1 MSQTFVTRFTSLL
14 EDRKTEEVVEL
25 FTTEN
30 SELIEDA
37 LSEIVRIA
45 SEYLTEFNAQS
56 EQELFQCCKIVL
68 NTIAETYNPMET
80 VLEFLQYIECL
91 DNDVKFCALL
101 EPLGICMMKG
111 KNKINVIEWSV
122 STIKSYIE
130 DLPIPNEVN
139 QDATS
144 CRIINVLERITL
156 FLKPLVE
163 EAADMNSKL
172 EETCLFGDH
181 LLSLTITLCGKPF
194 CYLSRSVEMVT
205 YKKLLEKIMTLA
217 VNLTGDV
224 LYYLNIVSN
233 CSTSPKNITHDR
245 VQSEHSEDYIRSML
259 FELSDNMSD
268 LAYANFY
275 FHIITKEIFWKSVPQ
290 VYSSH
295 YLLETCSYLFKVLLN
310 KKQEILILNGLVF
323 MENMTK
329 RIHPRSV
336 PSDVLGLR
344 IYKDLFQLII
354 QIMIYCDIDTN
365 RKKAM
370 HVFQEYIKIFD
381 MEARYSVISH
391 LYEISEHSGVLSLIT
406 GMFKASIVECL
417 DSTPRNPH
425 FLGRNMEMMLRKICN
440 LPHGSSSDL
449 VEISDEV
456 ITALNLLRFL
466 LIRDKRNETGV
477 WNMRDTIQSEY
488 LKPLRDGIDLCKTHW
503 RVKAKDF
510 ERQRK
515 GYSKNDEME
524 KVNAMVT
531 LTVGGKQLP
540 VMPIAEKITFC
551 NQAINGLDVMESILI
566 RVNECMNEYGIKQ
579 ASECAT

>member
-1 MSQTFVTRFTSLL
+1 MSQTFVTRFISLL
-14 EDRKTEEVVEL
+14 EDRKTEEIVEL
-25 FTTEN
+25 FAAEN
-30 SELIEDA
+30 NELIEDA

-56 EQELFQCCKIVL
+56 EQELFECCKAVL
-68 NTIAETYNPMET
+68 NTIAEAYNPMET

-111 KNKINVIEWSV
+111 KNKTNVIEWSV

-130 DLPIPNEVN
+130 DLPIPSEVD
-139 QDATS
+139 QEATS
-144 CRIINVLERITL
+144 CRIINVLETITL
-156 FLKPLVE
+156 FLGPLVE

-194 CYLSRSVEMVT
+194 CYLSRSVVETVM

-217 VNLTGDV
+217 LNLTGDI

-233 CSTSPKNITHDR
+233 CSRNITHDR
-245 VQSEHSEDYIRSML
+245 VQSEYSEDNIRSVL

-275 FHIITKEIFWKSVPQ
+275 FHIITEEIFWKSVPQ

-295 YLLETCSYLFKVLLN
+295 YILETCLYLFKVLFN
-310 KKQEILILNGLVF
+310 KKQEILISNGLIF
-323 MENMTK
+323 MENVIK
-329 RIHPRSV
+329 RIYPRSV
-336 PSDVLGLR
+336 SSDVLGLR

-354 QIMIYCDIDTN
+354 RIMIYCDIDTN
-365 RKKAM
+365 RKKARC
-370 HVFQEYIKIFD
+370 VFQEYIKIFD
-381 MEARYSVISH
+381 IEARYSVISH
-391 LYEISEHSGVLSLIT
+391 LYEINEHSGVLSLIT
-406 GMFKASIVECL
+406 GMFKASIIECL

-425 FLGRNMEMMLRKICN
+425 FFGKNMKIMLKKICN

-466 LIRDKRNETGV
+466 FIRDKRNETGI
-477 WNMRDTIQSEY
+477 WNMRDTIQSDY

-503 RVKAKDF
+503 RVKAKDL

-515 GYSKNDEME
+515 GYSTGEIE

-540 VMPIAEKITFC
+540 VMPIAEKIAFC

-566 RVNECMNEYGIKQ
+566 RVNECVSEYGIEQ
-579 ASECAT
+579 ASECTT